1 MQGLLAFFWGFG
13 VWNWL
18 ILAVV
23 LFTLETIVP
32 GVHFLWFGLA
42 AVIVGFLAMATG
54 MSWPYQIIA
63 FGIIAV
69 LTVFWVRRYVRPDVA
84 KSDLPDLNERGQQYI
99 GRSLVVEQA
108 IQNGRGKVR
117 VGDSVWQAE
126 GPDAPVGP
134 APGPDAEWPTATP
147 IPTRTAN
154 RATATPTIQWS
165 RRSPKSRRGSIW

>member
-23 LFTLETIVP
+23 LFTLETMVP

-84 KSDLPDLNERGQQYI
+84 KSDMPDLNERGQQYI
-99 GRSLVVEQA
+99 GRSLVVDQA

-117 VGDSVWQAE
+117 VGDTVWQAE
-126 GPDAPVGP
+126 GPDAPVGTRVKV
-134 APGPDAEWPTATP
+134 TATRG
-147 IPTRTAN
+147 TVLVVE
-154 RATATPTIQWS
+154 RATA
-165 RRSPKSRRGSIW
+165 